1 MVLKSVTNGSA
12 PLKKVIAMTVLF
24 LLLGLTSLVYGQTVT
39 INPAVQHQTFEGW
52 GVSICWWGNQ
62 IGGWSEQNRNAL
74 IEYVVN
80 PDTGLGYNVYRFNIG
95 GGENPAHSHMTQFR
109 NMPGYQP
116 ARGTWDW
123 NADANQ
129 RTVLLRLLER
139 GKALGQ
145 NMIIE
150 AFSNSPP
157 YWMTVS
163 GCASGASSG
172 STSNLPTNNYSLFA
186 DYLTEV
192 VKYYKNTHGIT
203 FRTLEPL
210 NEPTAGWWSA
220 NGSQEDALSQQQ
232 TTQA

>member
-1 MVLKSVTNGSA
+1 
-12 PLKKVIAMTVLF
+12 
-24 LLLGLTSLVYGQTVT
+24 
-39 INPAVQHQTFEGW
+39 
-52 GVSICWWGNQ
+52 
-62 IGGWSEQNRNAL
+62 
-74 IEYVVN
+74 
-80 PDTGLGYNVYRFNIG
+80 
-95 GGENPAHSHMTQFR
+95 MTQFR

-123 NADANQ
+123 NADVNQ

-157 YWMTVS
+157 YWMTAS

-172 STSNLPTNNYSLFA
+172 SASNLPTNNYALFA

-203 FRTLEPL
+203 FRTLEPFRMSRQPAGGVL
-210 NEPTAGWWSA
+210 TAA
-220 NGSQEDALSQQQ
+220 RRDALSQQR
-232 TTQA
+232 TTQT